1 MRSKE
6 ISIGLTAV
14 MAMLAV
20 TTFVASTPVAAQTET
35 VLFSFSGTN
44 GLSPTGGL
52 VFDAAG
58 NLYGT
63 TDDGGANGYG
73 MVFELTPKAGG
84 GWSEKVLH
92 SFGHGE
98 DGQSPGCTLVM
109 DAAGDLYGT
118 TVGGGSY
125 GGAIAFE
132 LSPSASGPWTEKLLH
147 AFGKGKDGINPE
159 AGLIF
164 DAAGNLYGTTY
175 FGGADAVGM
184 VFELM
189 PQTGGG
195 WAEKVVHNF
204 EDNGRDGFSSS
215 TGLTFDA
222 AGNLYGTTAGGGTHG
237 GYGAV
242 FKLIP
247 EAGGGWSEKVLH
259 SFGSGSDGRYLPSSV
274 ILDAAGN
281 LYGTTAGGGT
291 DNVGI
296 VFELTPTTSG
306 PWDETILHDFL
317 NNDEDGVD
325 PIGGLIFDAAGNLY
339 GTTTAGGIHGAGTLF
354 EMTPTTGGSWT
365 EQVLYVFKS
374 ENTYS
379 GPEDA
384 LIFDGAGNLYGT
396 EVGGGT
402 ADEGTVFEVTP

>member
-1 MRSKE
+1 
-6 ISIGLTAV
+6 
-14 MAMLAV
+14 
-20 TTFVASTPVAAQTET
+20 
-35 VLFSFSGTN
+35 
-44 GLSPTGGL
+44 
-52 VFDAAG
+52 
-58 NLYGT
+58 
-63 TDDGGANGYG
+63 
-73 MVFELTPKAGG
+73 
-84 GWSEKVLH
+84 
-92 SFGHGE
+92 
-98 DGQSPGCTLVM
+98 
-109 DAAGDLYGT
+109 
-118 TVGGGSY
+118 
-125 GGAIAFE
+125 
-132 LSPSASGPWTEKLLH
+132 
-147 AFGKGKDGINPE
+147 
-159 AGLIF
+159 
-164 DAAGNLYGTTY
+164 
-175 FGGADAVGM
+175 
-184 VFELM
+184 
-189 PQTGGG
+189 
-195 WAEKVVHNF
+195 
-204 EDNGRDGFSSS
+204 
-215 TGLTFDA
+215 FDA

-259 SFGSGSDGRYLPSSV
+259 SFGSGSDGRYRPSSV